1 MEALD
6 NPKGDQEK
14 PMASLL
20 TKVLDAVGAG
30 DSDGGTDAPLPE
42 LSDTVRLPP
51 PSEAMKETR
60 RKLAEIEKAELAELR
75 EQLKAVNDEIA
86 EERKVVEAGDFNLA
100 ELIAKGTPKSK
111 LQKMRVDAEL
121 AAEIIEIKENAAA
134 DIKAKIDT
142 KRHELLRRSQR
153 LMGWL
158 QQTEVQ
164 TRAYQISLITGA
176 DRLTNEKFARAYR
189 LLQSLEEYAT
199 EMLGEDLSKRVIASI
214 TNNPVPPTLHE
225 CLLLQMPRR
234 DRDQFES
241 EKEGAK

>member
-1 MEALD
+1 MEALL
-6 NPKGDQEK
+6 
-14 PMASLL
+14 S
-20 TKVLDAVGAG
+20 KVLETVGIG
-30 DSDGGTDAPLPE
+30 DNADEGPEALLPE
-42 LSDTVRLPP
+42 MSDTVRLPP

-60 RKLAEIEKAELAELR
+60 RRLAEIEKEELADLR

-121 AAEIIEIKENAAA
+121 AAEIIEIKENAVA

-142 KRHELLRRSQR
+142 KRRELHQRSTR
-153 LMGWL
+153 LMSWL
-158 QQTEVQ
+158 AQTEVQ

-189 LLQSLEEYAT
+189 LLQKLEEFAT
-199 EMLGEDLSKRVIASI
+199 EMIGEKLAKEVIASI
-214 TNNPVPPTLHE
+214 TNNPIPPTLQE
-225 CLLLQMPRR
+225 CLLLQMTKR
-234 DRDQFES
+234 DRDQIES
-241 EKEGAK
+241 EQKGAK

>member
-1 MEALD
+1 MEALL
-6 NPKGDQEK
+6 
-14 PMASLL
+14 S
-20 TKVLDAVGAG
+20 KVLETVGIG
-30 DSDGGTDAPLPE
+30 DNADEGPEALLPE
-42 LSDTVRLPP
+42 MSDTVRLPP

-60 RKLAEIEKAELAELR
+60 RRLAEIEKEELADLR

-121 AAEIIEIKENAAA
+121 AAEIIEIKENAVA

-142 KRHELLRRSQR
+142 KRRELHQRSTR
-153 LMGWL
+153 LMSWL
-158 QQTEVQ
+158 AQTEVQ

-189 LLQSLEEYAT
+189 LLQKLEEFAT
-199 EMLGEDLSKRVIASI
+199 EMIGEKLAKEVIASI
-214 TNNPVPPTLHE
+214 TNNPIPPTLQE
-225 CLLLQMPRR
+225 CLLLQMPKR
-234 DRDQFES
+234 DRDQIES
-241 EKEGAK
+241 EQKGAK